1 VSTRKTRR
9 DRPTFD
15 PFAVLSAEERER
27 HLSAYGRFLA
37 ERDGEPD
44 VERRI
49 LPRRE
54 AWLAEL
60 EKKPVVWHGEVD
72 GDGFASQQRGER
84 TGPLDART
92 VWLVAIAKSNEGERY
107 GVEIELARFYGP
119 DAAKE
124 RANADRLY
132 LHLMLEEHYHTKILL
147 EACRSCGLSVTP
159 QRPPWT
165 QRWLIHGMQYLPER
179 LRWIPVLAGEVLG
192 TAVFRRLYDSCHL
205 FAEEPEVEARL
216 RELLGEI
223 ALDEALHVAYLRAR
237 LGPVAVRIARWLLPL
252 VAASVTRGV
261 PQLTALG
268 CSPRELLADLRAG
281 LEIPPG
287 VDWIAPD
294 RPPVE

>member
-1 VSTRKTRR
+1 VRETTRR
-9 DRPTFD
+9 DRPRFD
-15 PFAVLSAEERER
+15 PFAVLTHEERER

-44 VERRI
+44 LERRV

-54 AWLAEL
+54 AWFAEL
-60 EKKPVVWHGEVD
+60 EKKPVAWRGAID
-72 GDGFASQQRGER
+72 NDGFARQQRGER

-107 GVEIELARFYGP
+107 GVEIELERFYGP
-119 DAAKE
+119 DAAE
-124 RANADRLY
+124 NRANADRLY

-147 EACRSCGLSVTP
+147 EACRACGLSVEP
-159 QRPPWT
+159 RVPPWT

-192 TAVFRRLYDSCHL
+192 TAVFRRLRDACDL

-216 RELLGEI
+216 RHLLDEI

-237 LGPVAVRIARWLLPL
+237 LGPVAVRAARWLLPL

-281 LEIPPG
+281 LEIPAG
-287 VDWIAPD
+287 VDWIEPD
-294 RPPVE
+294 PQPVE

>member
-1 VSTRKTRR
+1 MSKQSRR
-9 DRPTFD
+9 RSFD
-15 PFAVLSAEERER
+15 PFAVLTHEERER

-44 VERRI
+44 VERRV

-54 AWLAEL
+54 AWFAEL
-60 EKKPVVWHGEVD
+60 ESKPVAWRGEID
-72 GDGFASQQRGER
+72 REGFSLQQRGER
-84 TGPLDART
+84 SAPLDART
-92 VWLVAIAKSNEGERY
+92 VWLVAIAKANEGERY
-107 GVEIELARFYGP
+107 GVDIELDRFYGP
-119 DAAKE
+119 EAAEE
-124 RANADRLY
+124 RAKADRLY

-147 EACRSCGLSVTP
+147 EACRACGLSVTP

-192 TAVFRRLYDSCHL
+192 TAVFHRLRDACHL
-205 FAEEPEVEARL
+205 FAEEPDVEARL

-237 LGPVAVRIARWLLPL
+237 LGPVSVRVARWLLPI

-261 PQLTALG
+261 PQLAALG
-268 CSPRELLADLRAG
+268 CTPRELLEDLRAG

-287 VDWIAPD
+287 VDWLEQDA
-294 RPPVE
+294 RSAE

>member
-1 VSTRKTRR
+1 VSDVVTKPARGR
-9 DRPTFD
+9 FD
-15 PFAVLSAEERER
+15 PFLVLTPEERER

-44 VERRI
+44 VERRV

-54 AWLAEL
+54 AWFAEL
-60 EKKPVVWHGEVD
+60 EKKPVAWRGPIDTE
-72 GDGFASQQRGER
+72 GFSLQQRGER
-84 TGPLDART
+84 TGALDART

-107 GVEIELARFYGP
+107 GVEIELERFYGP
-119 DAAKE
+119 DAANE
-124 RANADRLY
+124 RAKADRLY

-147 EACRSCGLSVTP
+147 EACRSCGLDVTP
-159 QRPPWT
+159 RVPPWT

-192 TAVFRRLYDSCHL
+192 TAVFRRLRDACHL
-205 FAEEPEVEARL
+205 FSDEPAVEARL

-237 LGPVAVRIARWLLPL
+237 LGPAAVRAARWLLPI

-261 PQLTALG
+261 PQLAALG
-268 CSPRELLADLRAG
+268 CSPRELLADLRTG
-281 LEIPPG
+281 LEIPAG
-287 VDWIAPD
+287 VDWMEPD
-294 RPPVE
+294 AAPVE